1 MSVLSK
7 TKKALTDVGLGEMA
21 KSLSTETFHV
31 KAMRTLIKD
40 YKLDILTGENSDEL
54 LDDPDNTWHEFVQN
68 ILQQQDFAVTFKLN
82 PNSQDFSLTNLN
94 RNLSEKCLKQEEVA
108 YTSNN
113 LIQYFDADSYMAEK
127 LQNGKAQVLAITSPG
142 LTYLVIYLLP
152 FALPKMDDINRIKD
166 LADVD
171 SPSQKQQE
179 EYSQLY
185 QTVKKQ
191 YEGNKHYLLNRE
203 TLEQKRVLFDKTA
216 QNFVNLVSCLRVMF
230 G

>member
-1 MSVLSK
+1 
-7 TKKALTDVGLGEMA
+7 MA
-21 KSLSTETFHV
+21 KSLSTKTFHV

-40 YKLDILTGENSDEL
+40 YKLDLLTGENSDEL

-68 ILQQQDFAVTFKLN
+68 ILQPQNFAVTFKLN

-108 YTSNN
+108 FTSNN

-127 LQNGKAQVLAITSPG
+127 LQSGKAEVLAITSPG
-142 LTYLVIYLLP
+142 LTYLVVYLLP
-152 FALPKMDDINRIKD
+152 VCLPKMGDIDRIKE
-166 LADVD
+166 LSEVD
-171 SPSQKQQE
+171 SPNQKQQE
-179 EYSQLY
+179 EYSKLY
-185 QTVKKQ
+185 QAVKKQ
-191 YEGNKHYLLNRE
+191 YEGNKDYLLNRE

-216 QNFVNLVSCLRVMF
+216 RNFVNLVSCLRVMF